1 LIIATAGH
9 VDHGKTAL
17 VRNLTGIQ
25 TDRLA
30 EEQRRGLSINLGYA
44 YQQLPDGKALGFIDV
59 PGHRRFIN
67 TMISGVS
74 GIDLGMLVVAAD
86 DGPMPQTLEHI
97 EIMRLLGVR
106 DYVLVISKC
115 DRSDQQRISQVRR
128 EAAALLPDDTA
139 IYLISNTTGDGI
151 FELRNALEQRAIK
164 LTQRTPEG
172 HFRMSIDRSFNLQGQ
187 GLIIT
192 GTVSSGRV
200 AVGQTILLQPQ
211 EIALRVR
218 GIHSQDVSA
227 KEGFV
232 GERCALNVSGDVH
245 KDDIERGDWVVGKS
259 SIGTTSRI
267 DVRIRLLPSNGFAL
281 KHLSTIKLHIGAKH
295 LEASLV
301 FLHEGDKPMT
311 RLCPGESTLA
321 QIRTHRPIH
330 CCHGDRFL
338 LRDYGETVTL
348 GGGVVLDPNGPKRH
362 RSSPTRLGFLI
373 AQQQKDMANAIRHIF
388 LDETY
393 ELDYRALRLAWNV
406 NSEDTGQSIPEGIK
420 RVLTD
425 QGEYLITVAHWER
438 LKQRSVDALRALHD
452 AQPGD
457 RGFPMADVMRGSFRP
472 ETQHYF
478 KPIVESLI
486 RASTVSLADG
496 DLRLIG
502 YELAPTEVKSDDWA
516 QISLILDQYALHIP
530 TLSQVQEECGL
541 AQREV
546 QRVLARAHKEQR
558 AIKINGKR
566 YATLPIM
573 RQYAQPFLA
582 LPEDNSLLTLAEYR
596 DDLKIG
602 RNLALEVLEYF
613 DSVRFTK
620 REGNGRR
627 VLNAAVAEKL
637 FKV

>member
-1 LIIATAGH
+1 
-9 VDHGKTAL
+9 
-17 VRNLTGIQ
+17 
-25 TDRLA
+25 
-30 EEQRRGLSINLGYA
+30 
-44 YQQLPDGKALGFIDV
+44 
-59 PGHRRFIN
+59 
-67 TMISGVS
+67 M
-74 GIDLGMLVVAAD
+74 
-86 DGPMPQTLEHI
+86 
-97 EIMRLLGVR
+97 
-106 DYVLVISKC
+106 
-115 DRSDQQRISQVRR
+115 
-128 EAAALLPDDTA
+128 
-139 IYLISNTTGDGI
+139 
-151 FELRNALEQRAIK
+151 
-164 LTQRTPEG
+164 
-172 HFRMSIDRSFNLQGQ
+172 
-187 GLIIT
+187 
-192 GTVSSGRV
+192 
-200 AVGQTILLQPQ
+200 
-211 EIALRVR
+211 
-218 GIHSQDVSA
+218 
-227 KEGFV
+227 V
-232 GERCALNVSGDVH
+232 GE
-245 KDDIERGDWVVGKS
+245 S

-267 DVRIRLLPSNGFAL
+267 DVRIHLLPSNGFAL
-281 KHLSTIKLHIGAKH
+281 KHLSKIKLHIGAKH
-295 LEASLV
+295 LEASLA
-301 FLHEGDKPMT
+301 FLHQGDKPMT
-311 RLCPGESTLA
+311 RLHPGESTLA
-321 QIRTHRPIH
+321 QITTRRPIH

-348 GGGVVLDPNGPKRH
+348 GGGVVLDPNGAKRH

-373 AQQQKDMANAIRHIF
+373 AQEQKDMANAIQHIF

-406 NSEDTGQSIPEGIK
+406 NSEDTGESIPQGIK

-425 QGEYLITVAHWER
+425 QGENLLTVAHWEG

-452 AQPGD
+452 AQPSD

-486 RASTVSLADG
+486 RASTVSLVDG
-496 DLRLIG
+496 DLRLTG
-502 YELAPTEVKSDDWA
+502 YESAPTEVKSDDWA

-541 AQREV
+541 AQRDV
-546 QRVLARAHKEQR
+546 QRALARAHKEQR

-566 YATLPIM
+566 YATLPII

-582 LPEDNSLLTLAEYR
+582 LPEDNTLLTLAEYR

-627 VLNAAVAEKL
+627 VLNAAVAQKL